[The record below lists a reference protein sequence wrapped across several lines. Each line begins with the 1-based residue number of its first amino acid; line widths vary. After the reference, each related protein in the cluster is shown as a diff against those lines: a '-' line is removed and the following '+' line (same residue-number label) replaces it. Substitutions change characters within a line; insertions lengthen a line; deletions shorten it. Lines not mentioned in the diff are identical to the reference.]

1 MTQLNRRHVLQ
12 GTAATALVA
21 VAGRTVFGSTDA
33 MAATVTNSS
42 INLGD
47 LGSLDGRPAP
57 THDYSRAN
65 KLPREMTGFWEK
77 SFDVAGVQR
86 TAKVLL
92 PAETPIRSYYIVLTV
107 PDGIDAATFLRRT
120 GWHSI
125 AEQRGEGLFLLES
138 GPEGWGTFE
147 DELAYVRSAMAFYE
161 SNPYFSIFGEHY
173 LVGYGGGGP
182 ALEAWAAENPLR
194 VIAQAYLGSAG
205 LPAEYLA
212 GLGSHEYDG
221 TTAGYTPV
229 DFPDGFDLIRRDEV
243 VLPTWYVAPLPSFAA
258 SLAYWRGAN
267 DTTNRAVRHD
277 VLGTVFRQRE
287 SSERWM
293 TSWSGPI
300 SQVAVQDRDASWW
313 STRTTARLLAWLSA
327 FTRYENFFAYGNQ
340 LLPRPDHDRLG
351 VEVRTM
357 QVAGYVREYLV
368 YVPESARRIWGDK
381 APVVFVW
388 PGNTQTDKLFFDSSQ
403 WWQVARDEGCVLV
416 VICEQYNASAISVS
430 HRDSDA
436 FYRQLRDVV
445 TRRYAVDPT
454 RFYSTG
460 QSAGSA
466 VTQTLAITKP
476 EYFAAV
482 ASTSFTIAPGPDGT
496 VPLDGVAHAAARR
509 PIPNYQVY
517 GYGDLGFIE
526 GDLWDDIHN
535 NLDAWADYHL
545 EVNHRTLAD
554 VDVRAGRP
562 SGWHDRFRTWTWTN
576 PETGAPMLK
585 LSKNLFRSHNNIP
598 EETPMLW
605 DFLRHYKR
613 TIGADGKVRRF
624 YSPSGF
630 RRKGDDVVIPS

>member
-77 SFDVAGVQR
+77 SFDVAGVRR

-173 LVGYGGGGP
+173 LVGYGEGGP

-293 TSWSGPI
+293 TS
-300 SQVAVQDRDASWW
+300 
-313 STRTTARLLAWLSA
+313 
-327 FTRYENFFAYGNQ
+327 
-340 LLPRPDHDRLG
+340 
-351 VEVRTM
+351 
-357 QVAGYVREYLV
+357 
-368 YVPESARRIWGDK
+368 
-381 APVVFVW
+381 
-388 PGNTQTDKLFFDSSQ
+388 
-403 WWQVARDEGCVLV
+403 
-416 VICEQYNASAISVS
+416 
-430 HRDSDA
+430 
-436 FYRQLRDVV
+436 
-445 TRRYAVDPT
+445 
-454 RFYSTG
+454 
-460 QSAGSA
+460 
-466 VTQTLAITKP
+466 
-476 EYFAAV
+476 
-482 ASTSFTIAPGPDGT
+482 
-496 VPLDGVAHAAARR
+496 
-509 PIPNYQVY
+509 
-517 GYGDLGFIE
+517 
-526 GDLWDDIHN
+526 
-535 NLDAWADYHL
+535 
-545 EVNHRTLAD
+545 
-554 VDVRAGRP
+554 
-562 SGWHDRFRTWTWTN
+562 
-576 PETGAPMLK
+576 
-585 LSKNLFRSHNNIP
+585 
-598 EETPMLW
+598 
-605 DFLRHYKR
+605 
-613 TIGADGKVRRF
+613 
-624 YSPSGF
+624 
-630 RRKGDDVVIPS
+630 